1 MIRRFSIDFAIVFML
16 LDGLIVCVSLVISVL
31 IRPYLNS
38 ISLVADVLVPYSI
51 PWLVYPL
58 FSIIWVI
65 VLLSLS
71 AYDPRRHLQLF
82 SEISSFTLGSI
93 IAGVSLAGMLYF
105 SYRDVSRIFFLL
117 FFILTYCSQF
127 VLRLIIR
134 RTGLSRRVNG
144 QNHRKVLIAGSG
156 VVGLQVEK
164 QLVQYGGLGL
174 DFAGFLDDD
183 PQERMEGGRVLGT
196 LDQARQII
204 EQYKI
209 EDVVLAL
216 PSWAH
221 DRICQLVADLHDLP
235 VKVWVVPDYFTLA
248 LNRASVEELA
258 GIPMIDLRAP
268 AIGEDARMLKRFF
281 DIMVSFLL
289 LPVALP
295 IMGILVLAIR
305 IDSPGPAIFRQK
317 RVGEN
322 GRIFNMYKF
331 RSMILGAEKQCAV
344 IERVGED
351 GRIVQDKTLPDSRIT
366 RVGTFI
372 RRTSLDELPQLFNV
386 LKGDMSLVGPRP
398 ELPYLVDKYEPW
410 QRKRFGVPQGMTGWW
425 QINGRSDKPMYLH
438 TEEDL
443 YYVQNYSLWID
454 LQILFKTVLAV
465 ISRKGAY

>member
-1 MIRRFSIDFAIVFML
+1 
-16 LDGLIVCVSLVISVL
+16 
-31 IRPYLNS
+31 
-38 ISLVADVLVPYSI
+38 
-51 PWLVYPL
+51 
-58 FSIIWVI
+58 
-65 VLLSLS
+65 
-71 AYDPRRHLQLF
+71 
-82 SEISSFTLGSI
+82 
-93 IAGVSLAGMLYF
+93 
-105 SYRDVSRIFFLL
+105 
-117 FFILTYCSQF
+117 
-127 VLRLIIR
+127 
-134 RTGLSRRVNG
+134 
-144 QNHRKVLIAGSG
+144 
-156 VVGLQVEK
+156 
-164 QLVQYGGLGL
+164 
-174 DFAGFLDDD
+174 
-183 PQERMEGGRVLGT
+183 
-196 LDQARQII
+196 
-204 EQYKI
+204 
-209 EDVVLAL
+209 
-216 PSWAH
+216 
-221 DRICQLVADLHDLP
+221 VADLHDLP

-322 GRIFNMYKF
+322 GRIFDMYKF
-331 RSMILGAEKQCAV
+331 RSMVLGAEKQSAV

-454 LQILFKTVLAV
+454 LQILFKTVLVV
-465 ISRKGAY
+465 ITRKGAY